1 MKNYSEISDKIHQYK
16 LIEHA
21 VQLLLRQ
28 AHGIEAEKK
37 ETDKVIQG
45 LNQWLNEPPPYPPA
59 LGLETGPKLPFKTLI
74 EVELKV
80 PICSGSADV
89 LCLCGL

>member
-16 LIEHA
+16 LIERA

-45 LNQWLNEPPPYPPA
+45 LNQWLYDCGNDAKFLTA
-59 LGLETGPKLPFKTLI
+59 LIHHNWKN
-74 EVELKV
+74 
-80 PICSGSADV
+80 S
-89 LCLCGL
+89 